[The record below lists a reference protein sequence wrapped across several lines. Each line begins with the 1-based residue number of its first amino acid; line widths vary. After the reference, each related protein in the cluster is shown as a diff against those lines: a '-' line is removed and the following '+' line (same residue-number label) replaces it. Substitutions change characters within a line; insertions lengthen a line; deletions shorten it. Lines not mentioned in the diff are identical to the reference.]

1 MDLSKFRINKDPKA
15 ALSILLQLSL
25 LLVSVSYAL
34 LYPPKANAATFVTLR
49 LDRQYASVAL
59 AGVACI
65 KPTAASQS
73 DTKVIITFPS
83 TFTLDTTVANWSVD
97 TTATNLPSTT
107 TGDAFTATAWTGISA
122 KPMLVDN
129 STKAA
134 IFTSTQLT
142 SSSNYYC
149 FHFNGGASSNVGA
162 AGNDEYGYIQ
172 TWKSPGV
179 NVEND
184 QYAVSIVSGTNG
196 EQIEIKAT
204 VSAAFTF
211 SLSGGAGAG
220 ATAAASLPLGI
231 ISASTV
237 TTAPYT
243 ATATIST
250 NGTNG
255 FLAWIKDGNAAL
267 YSNTTGQNIPTVA
280 YNGGS
285 PTTLTN
291 GSNGYGVWAATGTN
305 SPTIATMYNTGQTGT
320 SVGAISDTAF
330 SLIAS
335 KTGAYSGETFLFGV
349 RAAPAYTITPATD
362 YTDVLTVVASG
373 SF

>member
-1 MDLSKFRINKDPKA
+1 MNLFKIKVNKDPKA

-34 LYPPKANAATFVTLR
+34 LYPPKADAATFATMR
-49 LDRQYASVAL
+49 LDRQYATAAL
-59 AGVACI
+59 AGTVCL
-65 KPTAASQS
+65 KPTSASQS
-73 DTKVIITFPS
+73 DTKVIIVFPS
-83 TFTLDTTVANWSVD
+83 NFTLDTTVANWSVD

-134 IFTSTQLT
+134 IFTSTQLAAT
-142 SSSNYYC
+142 TNYYC
-149 FHFNGGASSNVGA
+149 FHFNGGASSNVGSA
-162 AGNDEYGYIQ
+162 ANDQYGYIQ
-172 TWKSPGV
+172 TWKSPGA

-184 QYAVSIVSGTNG
+184 PYAVSIVSGTNG
-196 EQIEIKAT
+196 EQIEVKAT

-220 ATAAASLPLGI
+220 ASAAASLPLGV
-231 ISASTV
+231 ISASSV
-237 TTAPYT
+237 TTAPYA

-267 YSNTTGQNIPTVA
+267 YSNTTAQNIPTVS
-280 YNGGS
+280 YNSGS
-285 PTTLTN
+285 PTTLTA
-291 GSNGYGVWAATGTN
+291 GSNGYGIWATTGTN
-305 SPTIATMYNTGQTGT
+305 SPTIATMYNTGQTGAQ
-320 SVGAISDTAF
+320 VGAISNTAF

-335 KTGAYSGETFLFGV
+335 KTGTYQGETFLFGV
-349 RAAPAYTITPATD
+349 RAAPGYSITPATD
-362 YTDVLTVVASG
+362 YADVLTVVASG